1 MFGRPD
7 KSKSRKLLINF
18 IWFSIDFTF
27 RVINL
32 AFLIST
38 EIWHF
43 SLKRIF
49 NFVKMF
55 FAVIHFWWLYKNS
68 AAISGKKT
76 LKHHAIF
83 VVFVTTDLPQ
93 TSNQISCV
101 WFCCYCAAALAGCC
115 CWYEVA
121 VVVFWYFIKQKR
133 EQRNRF
139 IGMQSAMYNQAA
151 ADDKLGEWP
160 EILEEPLYIPSSS
173 SIFSLYLSLSLYKSF
188 LFGRPQSY
196 CFPSG

>member
-18 IWFSIDFTF
+18 IWFSIDFNF

-55 FAVIHFWWLYKNS
+55 LLSYIFDGYIRILLFR
-68 AAISGKKT
+68 GKKT

-139 IGMQSAMYNQAA
+139 IGMQSAMYNEAA
-151 ADDKLGEWP
+151 ADDELGE
-160 EILEEPLYIPSSS
+160 
-173 SIFSLYLSLSLYKSF
+173 
-188 LFGRPQSY
+188 
-196 CFPSG
+196 

>member
-27 RVINL
+27 RVIYL
-32 AFLIST
+32 AFIISN

-121 VVVFWYFIKQKR
+121 VVVFWYFIKQKKR
-133 EQRNRF
+133 AKKQIHWHAKR
-139 IGMQSAMYNQAA
+139 
-151 ADDKLGEWP
+151 DV
-160 EILEEPLYIPSSS
+160 
-173 SIFSLYLSLSLYKSF
+173 
-188 LFGRPQSY
+188 
-196 CFPSG
+196 